1 MTARDDMEGAC
12 DLPDA
17 WPAGDGHAPAWSC
30 LRGVRIIDAGQ
41 LLPGPHAC
49 ALLRQLGADVIKVE
63 PPGGDTLRQFGADTF
78 AQFNRG
84 KRSIVLDLKTP
95 DGRARF
101 LDLVRDA
108 DAVVEGNRPGV
119 MARLGLD
126 YAALARANPRVVLCS
141 ITGYG
146 QDGPY
151 ANRPGH
157 DLNFLADAGYWSV
170 PAQLHDAVARPRVR
184 LADHAA
190 AMHAALALAV
200 AVMSARANGAGQH
213 LDVSIHD
220 AMFAWTAPAAWALRT
235 GRDTP
240 DTARWVMPD
249 NDLFE
254 TADGRHIVL
263 ATFEDKFWAAFA
275 DALGDA
281 YPALRDPRYA
291 QRAGRQAHRHE
302 LGALL
307 RATFETRTLDG
318 WMRVL
323 GALGLP
329 VSRVPVAGEVFDD
342 PHVRAR
348 GVAREVAAD
357 HTLAVRFPVK
367 FSLGLPDGD
376 DHVPA
381 PGEHGGG

>member
-1 MTARDDMEGAC
+1 MTARDDARN
-12 DLPDA
+12 A
-17 WPAGDGHAPAWSC
+17 WPAADGDGDASDWSC
-30 LRGVRIIDAGQ
+30 LRGVRIVDAGQ

-63 PPGGDTLRQFGADTF
+63 PPGGDALRQFGADTF

-101 LDLVRDA
+101 LELVREA

-119 MARLGLD
+119 MARLGLGYD
-126 YAALARANPRVVLCS
+126 VLAHANPRVVLCS

-170 PAQLHDAVARPRVR
+170 PAQLHDTVARPRVR
-184 LADHAA
+184 LADHTAA
-190 AMHAALALAV
+190 LHAALALAV
-200 AVMSARANGAGQH
+200 AVMSARASGRGQH

-220 AMFAWTAPAAWALRT
+220 AIFAWTAPAAWALRT
-235 GRDTP
+235 GRDTR

-263 ATFEDKFWAAFA
+263 ATLEDKFWAAFA
-275 DALGDA
+275 DVLGDA
-281 YPALRDPRYA
+281 YPALREPRFA
-291 QRAGRQAHRHE
+291 QRAGRQQHRHA

-307 RATFETRTLDG
+307 RATFATRTQDD

-329 VSRVPVAGEVFDD
+329 VSRVPDAGAVFDD

-357 HTLAVRFPVK
+357 RSLAVRFPVK

-376 DHVPA
+376 DQVPA

>member
-1 MTARDDMEGAC
+1 MTARDDARG
-12 DLPDA
+12 A
-17 WPAGDGHAPAWSC
+17 WPAADGDAPAWSC
-30 LRGVRIIDAGQ
+30 LRGVRIVDAGQ

-49 ALLRQLGADVIKVE
+49 SLLRQLGADVIKVE
-63 PPGGDTLRQFGADTF
+63 PPGGDALRQFGADTF

-95 DGRARF
+95 DGHARF
-101 LDLVRDA
+101 LDLARDA

-119 MARLGLD
+119 MARLGLGYD
-126 YAALARANPRVVLCS
+126 VLARANPRIVLCS

-170 PAQLHDAVARPRVR
+170 PAQLRDTIARPRVR

-190 AMHAALALAV
+190 ALHAALALAV
-200 AVMSARANGAGQH
+200 AVMSARASGRGQH

-220 AMFAWTAPAAWALRT
+220 AIFAWTAPAAWALRT
-235 GRDTP
+235 GRDTQ

-263 ATFEDKFWAAFA
+263 ATLEDKFWAVFA

-281 YPALRDPRYA
+281 YPVLREPRFA
-291 QRAGRQAHRHE
+291 QRAGRQQHRHA

-307 RATFETRTLDG
+307 RATFATRTQDD

-329 VSRVPVAGEVFDD
+329 VSRVADAGAVFDD

-348 GVAREVAAD
+348 GVAREVAGD
-357 HTLAVRFPVK
+357 GSLAVRFPVK

-376 DHVPA
+376 DRVPA

>member
-1 MTARDDMEGAC
+1 MTTPDDGRG
-12 DLPDA
+12 A
-17 WPAGDGHAPAWSC
+17 WPVGDSDAPAWSC
-30 LRGVRIIDAGQ
+30 LRGVRIVDAGQ

-63 PPGGDTLRQFGADTF
+63 PPGGDALRCFGDDTF

-84 KRSIVLDLKTP
+84 KRSIVLDLKTS

-126 YAALARANPRVVLCS
+126 YDALARTNPRVVLCS

-146 QDGPY
+146 QDGPS

-157 DLNFLADAGYWSV
+157 DLNFLADAGYWSI

-190 AMHAALALAV
+190 ALHAALALAV
-200 AVMSARANGAGQH
+200 AVMSARANGIGQH

-220 AMFAWTAPAAWALRT
+220 AIFAWTAPAAWALRT

-240 DTARWVMPD
+240 DDARWVMPD
-249 NDLFE
+249 NDVFE
-254 TADGRHIVL
+254 TADGRYIVL
-263 ATFEDKFWAAFA
+263 ATLEDKFWAAFV
-275 DALGDA
+275 DALGEA
-281 YPALRDPRYA
+281 FPALRDPRFA
-291 QRAGRQAHRHE
+291 RRAGRQRHRH
-302 LGALL
+302 AVADLL
-307 RATFETRTLDG
+307 RAIFASRTQAEWRRALCGLD
-318 WMRVL
+318 
-323 GALGLP
+323 LP
-329 VSRVPVAGEVFDD
+329 VSPLPDTDALFDD

-348 GVAREVAAD
+348 GVVREIDGDGA
-357 HTLAVRFPVK
+357 LAVRFPVK
-367 FSLGLPDGD
+367 FSLGLPDRD
-376 DHVPA
+376 DRVPGLEA
-381 PGEHGGG
+381 HDDA

>member
-1 MTARDDMEGAC
+1 MTARDDARG
-12 DLPDA
+12 A
-17 WPAGDGHAPAWSC
+17 WPAADGDAPAWSC
-30 LRGVRIIDAGQ
+30 LRGVRIVDAGQ

-49 ALLRQLGADVIKVE
+49 SLLRQLGADVIKVE
-63 PPGGDTLRQFGADTF
+63 PPGGDALRQFGADTF

-95 DGRARF
+95 DGHARF

-119 MARLGLD
+119 MARLGLGYD
-126 YAALARANPRVVLCS
+126 VLARANPRVVLCS

-170 PAQLHDAVARPRVR
+170 PAQLRDTVARPRVR

-190 AMHAALALAV
+190 ALHAALALAV
-200 AVMSARANGAGQH
+200 AVMSARASGRGQH

-220 AMFAWTAPAAWALRT
+220 AIFAWTAPAAWALRT
-235 GRDTP
+235 GRDTQ

-263 ATFEDKFWAAFA
+263 ATLEDKFWAVFA

-281 YPALRDPRYA
+281 YPALREPRFA
-291 QRAGRQAHRHE
+291 QRAGRQQHRHA

-307 RATFETRTLDG
+307 RATFATRTQGD

-329 VSRVPVAGEVFDD
+329 VSRVADAGAVFDD

-348 GVAREVAAD
+348 GVAREVAGD
-357 HTLAVRFPVK
+357 GSLAVRFPVK

-376 DHVPA
+376 DCVPA

>member
-1 MTARDDMEGAC
+1 MTTRDDGEGAQN
-12 DLPDA
+12 LHGA
-17 WPAGDGHAPAWSC
+17 WPAGEDHAPAWSC
-30 LRGVRIIDAGQ
+30 LRGVRIVDAGQ

-49 ALLRQLGADVIKVE
+49 ALLRQLGADVVKVE
-63 PPGGDTLRQFGADTF
+63 PPGGDALRQFGADAF

-84 KRSIVLDLKTP
+84 KRSLVLDLKTP

-126 YAALARANPRVVLCS
+126 YGALARANPRVVLCS

-170 PAQLHDAVARPRVR
+170 PAQLHDRVARPRVR

-190 AMHAALALAV
+190 ATHAALALAV
-200 AVMSARANGAGQH
+200 AVMSARANGVGQH

-220 AMFAWTAPAAWALRT
+220 AIFAWTAPAAWALRT
-235 GRDTP
+235 GRDAP
-240 DTARWVMPD
+240 DVARWVMPD

-254 TADGRHIVL
+254 TADARHIVL
-263 ATFEDKFWAAFA
+263 AMLEDKFWAAFA

-281 YPALRDPRYA
+281 FPALLDPRYA
-291 QRAGRQAHRHE
+291 SRAGRQRYRQA
-302 LGALL
+302 LGELL
-307 RATFETRTLDG
+307 RAIFVTRTQEA
-318 WMRVL
+318 WMCTL
-323 GALGLP
+323 GPLGLP
-329 VSRVPVAGEVFDD
+329 VSRVPDAGALFDD

-348 GVAREVAAD
+348 GVAREVAGD

-376 DHVPA
+376 NRVPA

>member
-1 MTARDDMEGAC
+1 MTARGTH
-12 DLPDA
+12 DA
-17 WPAGDGHAPAWSC
+17 WPAGEDHAPAWSC
-30 LRGVRIIDAGQ
+30 LRGVRIVDAGQ

-63 PPGGDTLRQFGADTF
+63 PPGGDALREFGADTF

-101 LDLVRDA
+101 LELVRDA

-126 YAALARANPRVVLCS
+126 YATLAQANPRIVLCS
-141 ITGYG
+141 ISGYG

-170 PAQLHDAVARPRVR
+170 PAQLHDTVARPRVR

-200 AVMSARANGAGQH
+200 AVMSARANGCGQH

-220 AMFAWTAPAAWALRT
+220 AIFAWTAPAAWALRT

-240 DTARWVMPD
+240 DAARWVMPD

-263 ATFEDKFWAAFA
+263 ATLEDKFWAAFA

-281 YPALRDPRYA
+281 YPGLREPRYA
-291 QRAGRQAHRHE
+291 RRAGRQQHRHV
-302 LGALL
+302 LGAQL
-307 RATFETRTLDG
+307 RALFATRTQDE

-329 VSRVPVAGEVFDD
+329 VSRVPDASEVFDD

-348 GVAREVAAD
+348 GVAREIPSD
-357 HTLAVRFPVK
+357 HALAMRFPVK

-376 DHVPA
+376 DRVAA

>member
-1 MTARDDMEGAC
+1 MTTHDVWRVG
-12 DLPDA
+12 
-17 WPAGDGHAPAWSC
+17 GGPAWSC
-30 LRGVRIIDAGQ
+30 LNGVRIIDAGQ

-63 PPGGDTLRQFGADTF
+63 PPGGDALRQFGADTF

-84 KRSIVLDLKTP
+84 KRSIVLDLKTS
-95 DGRARF
+95 DGRERF

-126 YAALARANPRVVLCS
+126 YDVLARANPRIVLCS

-157 DLNFLADAGYWSV
+157 DLNFLADAGYWSI
-170 PAQLHDAVARPRVR
+170 PAQLRDTVARPRVR

-190 AMHAALALAV
+190 ALHAALALAV
-200 AVMSARANGAGQH
+200 AVMSARANGIGQH

-220 AMFAWTAPAAWALRT
+220 AIFAWTAPAAWALRT
-235 GRDTP
+235 GRDTQ
-240 DTARWVMPD
+240 DAARWVMPD

-254 TADGRHIVL
+254 TADRRHIVL
-263 ATFEDKFWAAFA
+263 ATLEDKFWSVFV
-275 DALGDA
+275 DALGDT
-281 YPALRDPRYA
+281 YPALRDSQYA
-291 QRAGRQAHRHE
+291 SRAGRQRHRHA
-302 LGALL
+302 LGELL
-307 RATFETRTLDG
+307 RSIFLTRTQDA
-318 WMRVL
+318 WMCML
-323 GALGLP
+323 GELELP
-329 VSRVPVAGEVFDD
+329 VSRVPDPGAVFDD
-342 PHVRAR
+342 SHVRAR
-348 GVAREVAAD
+348 GVAREVASD
-357 HTLAVRFPVK
+357 GTLAVRFPVK

-376 DHVPA
+376 DRVPV
-381 PGEHGGG
+381 PGEHGVG

>member
-1 MTARDDMEGAC
+1 MTAGDARDVWSAIEGE
-12 DLPDA
+12 
-17 WPAGDGHAPAWSC
+17 APAWSC

-63 PPGGDTLRQFGADTF
+63 PPGGDALRQFGGDTF

-101 LDLVRDA
+101 LELVRDA

-119 MARLGLD
+119 MTRLGLD
-126 YAALARANPRVVLCS
+126 YATLVGVNPRVVLCS

-151 ANRPGH
+151 AHRPGH

-170 PAQLHDAVARPRVR
+170 PSQLHDTVSRPRVR

-190 AMHAALALAV
+190 ALHAALALAV
-200 AVMSARANGAGQH
+200 AVMSARANGVGQH

-220 AMFAWTAPAAWALRT
+220 AVFAWTAPAAWALRT

-240 DTARWVMPD
+240 DVARWVMPD

-263 ATFEDKFWAAFA
+263 ATLEDKFWAAFT

-281 YPALRDPRYA
+281 YPSLRDPRFA
-291 QRAGRQAHRHE
+291 QRAGRQQHRHA

-307 RATFETRTLDG
+307 RTTFATRTQDD
-318 WMRVL
+318 WMRTL

-329 VSRVPVAGEVFDD
+329 VSRVTDAGAVFDD

-348 GVAREVAAD
+348 GVAREVPAD
-357 HTLAVRFPVK
+357 GTLAVRFPVK

-376 DHVPA
+376 DRVPA

>member
-1 MTARDDMEGAC
+1 MTARGGVRSTHGV
-12 DLPDA
+12 
-17 WPAGDGHAPAWSC
+17 WPTADGERGAPAWSC
-30 LRGVRIIDAGQ
+30 LRGVRIVDAGQ

-63 PPGGDTLRQFGADTF
+63 PPGGDALRQFGADTF

-84 KRSIVLDLKTP
+84 KRSVVLDLKTT

-101 LDLVRDA
+101 LELARDA

-126 YAALARANPRVVLCS
+126 YATLARANPRIVLCS

-170 PAQLHDAVARPRVR
+170 PAQLHDIVARPRVR

-190 AMHAALALAV
+190 ALHAALALAV
-200 AVMSARANGAGQH
+200 AVVSARANGFGQH

-220 AMFAWTAPAAWALRT
+220 TIFAWIAPGAWALHT
-235 GRDTP
+235 GRDMP

-254 TADGRHIVL
+254 TADARYIAL
-263 ATFEDKFWAAFA
+263 ATLEDKFWSVFA

-281 YPALRDPRYA
+281 FPTLHHPRYA
-291 QRAGRQAHRHE
+291 SRAGRQRYRHA
-302 LGALL
+302 LGELL
-307 RATFETRTLDG
+307 RAIFLTRTQRAWMRTLD
-318 WMRVL
+318 
-323 GALGLP
+323 ALALP
-329 VSRVPVAGEVFDD
+329 VSRVPDPGELFDD
-342 PHVRAR
+342 PHVRSR
-348 GVAREVAAD
+348 GVARTAGD
-357 HTLAVRFPVK
+357 GTLAMRFPVK
-367 FSLGLPDGD
+367 FSLGLPEGD
-376 DHVPA
+376 DRVPA
-381 PGEHGGG
+381 PGEHGGGEP